1 MGKALLPTIMALLGI
16 GIGIGVV
23 LLISYLRK
31 RKLGAMAKDIVGKAK
46 EDAERI
52 VADARARTREEAFK
66 QREVF
71 DRETQEIRNE
81 LKGFERRLV
90 KREDVIDRKAESLQR
105 REKYLDGVEK
115 EATEKQQKLELRS
128 KDLEKLVAETA
139 ETLHKISGMTKEEAV
154 ATLLQKLEKELISEY
169 HQRIKQTQE
178 AAKETAEA
186 EARKVIVGAI
196 QKCAIEHTA
205 ENVVSTIDLPSEDMK
220 GRIIG
225 REGRNIRAFEK
236 ATGIDVIVDDTPGVV
251 VLSGFDSVR
260 REMAK
265 RAMDKLISDGRIHPG
280 RIEELV
286 EQSKKEMEEIIVQ
299 TGKKAAQE
307 MDIHNLHPKA
317 IALLGRLRFRTSYG
331 QNMLQHTMEVAHLC
345 GLLAQELR
353 LDPVL
358 ARRCGLLHDI
368 GKAIDQEMEGTHPAL
383 GGDLLRRWDERKEVI
398 EAAEKHHA
406 DMNVDSPYTV
416 VTAAADAISASRPGA
431 RRETLEKY
439 VKRMERLEAICTSFP
454 GVDSA
459 FAIHAG
465 RELRVVANSSKIDDK
480 QSLILCRDIAKE
492 IEKELNYPGEIKVT
506 LIRETRVVE
515 YARYNQPDN

>member
-1 MGKALLPTIMALLGI
+1 MEKAFLPALTALLGVGVGV
-16 GIGIGVV
+16 GII
-23 LLISYLRK
+23 LLILYLRK
-31 RKLGAMAKDIVGKAK
+31 RKLGAIAEDIITKAK
-46 EDAERI
+46 GDAERI
-52 VADARARTREEAFK
+52 IAEARARTREEALK
-66 QREVF
+66 QREAF
-71 DRETQEIRNE
+71 ERETQEIRNE
-81 LKGFERRLV
+81 LRGFERRLI

-115 EATEKQQKLELRS
+115 ELVEKQQKVEQRAR
-128 KDLEKLVAETA
+128 DLEKLVAEAT
-139 ETLHKISGMTKEEAV
+139 ETLHRVSGMTREEATT
-154 ATLLQKLEKELISEY
+154 TLLQRLEKELTSEY
-169 HQRIKQTQE
+169 HQRIKQAQD
-178 AAKETAEA
+178 AAKEAAEA
-186 EARKVIVGAI
+186 EARKIIISVI

-265 RAMDKLISDGRIHPG
+265 RAMEKLISDGRIHPG

-286 EQSKKEMEEIIVQ
+286 EQSKKEMEEIILQ

-307 MDIHNLHPKA
+307 IDIHNLHPKA
-317 IALLGRLRFRTSYG
+317 LVLLGRLKFRTSYG
-331 QNMLQHTMEVAHLC
+331 QNMLQHTLEVAHLC

-353 LDPVL
+353 LDTML

-368 GKAIDQEMEGTHPAL
+368 GKAIDQEMEGTHPVIGA
-383 GGDLLRRWDERKEVI
+383 DLLRRWDERKEVI

-406 DMNVDSPYTV
+406 DMNVEFPYTV
-416 VTAAADAISASRPGA
+416 ITATADAISASRPGA

-465 RELRVVANSSKIDDK
+465 RELRVIVNSNKVDDK
-480 QSLILCRDIAKE
+480 QALVLCRDIAKE
-492 IEKELNYPGEIKVT
+492 IEKELSYPGEIKVT

-515 YARYNQPDN
+515 YAR

>member
-1 MGKALLPTIMALLGI
+1 MPVLMALVGI
-16 GIGIGVV
+16 GIGAGII
-23 LLISYLRK
+23 LLISYFRK
-31 RKLGAMAKDIVGKAK
+31 RNLGAIAKDVITKAK
-46 EDAERI
+46 EDTERMI
-52 VADARARTREEAFK
+52 ADARAKTREEAFK
-66 QREVF
+66 QREAF
-71 DRETQEIRNE
+71 EHETQEVRNE
-81 LKGFERRLV
+81 LRGFERRLV

-105 REKYLDGVEK
+105 REKYLDSVEK
-115 EATEKQQKLELRS
+115 EAAEKQQKFEQRG
-128 KDLEKLVAETA
+128 KDLEKLIADAT
-139 ETLHKISGMTKEEAV
+139 ETLHKVSGMTKEEAA
-154 ATLLQKLEKELISEY
+154 ATLLQKLEKELTSEY
-169 HQRIKQTQE
+169 HQRIKQNQD
-178 AAKETAEA
+178 AAKEAAEA
-186 EARKVIVGAI
+186 ETRRIVVGAI

-265 RAMDKLISDGRIHPG
+265 RALEKLISDGRIHPG

-307 MDIHNLHPKA
+307 MDVHNLHPKA
-317 IALLGRLRFRTSYG
+317 IALLGRLKFRTSYG

-353 LDPVL
+353 LDPIL

-368 GKAIDQEMEGTHPAL
+368 GKAIDQEIEGTHPAI
-383 GGDLLRRWDERKEVI
+383 GGDLLKRWDERKEVI
-398 EAAEKHHA
+398 ESAEKHHA
-406 DMNVDSPYTV
+406 DMNVDFPYTV

-465 RELRVVANSSKIDDK
+465 RELRAIVNSGKVDDK
-480 QSLILCRDIAKE
+480 QALILARDIAKE

-515 YARYNQPDN
+515 YAR